1 MFFLSQL
8 MKATSSASAVTDTV
22 AVTLPD
28 NDEGACSAPI
38 TEAVTPPRFKDMA
51 VQYDI
56 GCESLADVGKISQ
69 DHLLLLFFKFFFIMF
84 FFSPGTQ
91 VELFYGRCQNTMR
104 HPDYAF
110 NLYP

>member
-8 MKATSSASAVTDTV
+8 IKATSSASAVTDAV

-38 TEAVTPPRFKDMA
+38 TEADTPPKFKDMA
-51 VQYDI
+51 VQCDI
-56 GCESLADVGKISQ
+56 GRESLADVG
-69 DHLLLLFFKFFFIMF
+69 FFTVMF
-84 FFSPGTQ
+84 FFTRHTDRT
-91 VELFYGRCQNTMR
+91 FYRRCQNTMR

-110 NLYP
+110 NLYPSVQSC